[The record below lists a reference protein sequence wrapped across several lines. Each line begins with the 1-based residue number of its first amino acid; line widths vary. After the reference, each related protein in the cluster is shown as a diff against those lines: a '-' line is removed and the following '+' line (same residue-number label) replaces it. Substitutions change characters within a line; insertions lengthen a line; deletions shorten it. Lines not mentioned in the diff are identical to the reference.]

1 MAEMPERDAAFL
13 LDMLLAARDALSFVE
28 GLDEAA
34 FLKSR
39 LHQSAAIRALEVIGE
54 AAGRVSAA
62 TQAAHPEIPWREI
75 RDRRQQAGDRI
86 ERAVGVVAG
95 ERLLMRPAVPVP
107 ANFADEAALGGTERL
122 AEHIVPRVPH
132 EL

>member
-39 LHQSAAIRALEVIGE
+39 LHQSAAIHALEVIGE

-75 RDRRQQAGDRI
+75 TGMRHRLIHGYAEVRLDRVWTVLRDHLGPLL
-86 ERAVGVVAG
+86 AVLDQLVPLESGG
-95 ERLLMRPAVPVP
+95 EP
-107 ANFADEAALGGTERL
+107 
-122 AEHIVPRVPH
+122 
-132 EL
+132 